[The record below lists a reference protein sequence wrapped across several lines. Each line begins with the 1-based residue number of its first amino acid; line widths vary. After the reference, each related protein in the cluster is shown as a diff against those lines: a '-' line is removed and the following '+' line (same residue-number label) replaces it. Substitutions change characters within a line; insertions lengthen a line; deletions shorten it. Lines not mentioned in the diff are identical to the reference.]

1 MRCRLN
7 RMIACKPLT
16 QFFYLFIYFLI
27 FFQWL
32 ASPAGGELRVL
43 IVSHLEVF
51 SQFLY
56 TPLSR
61 LGCWR
66 NVVEQKPELTQLV
79 FKYVM
84 WVTLIRRRRVK
95 LRTFARLLHS
105 SYILILIVL
114 STLAILDYRS
124 AFSGLLKGKRLE
136 VVKLGCYILKYFW
149 KMQK

>member
-7 RMIACKPLT
+7 RLIACKPLT

-27 FFQWL
+27 FFQLL

-61 LGCWR
+61 LGC
-66 NVVEQKPELTQLV
+66 
-79 FKYVM
+79 
-84 WVTLIRRRRVK
+84 
-95 LRTFARLLHS
+95 
-105 SYILILIVL
+105 
-114 STLAILDYRS
+114 
-124 AFSGLLKGKRLE
+124 
-136 VVKLGCYILKYFW
+136 
-149 KMQK
+149 

>member
-7 RMIACKPLT
+7 RLIACKPLT
-16 QFFYLFIYFLI
+16 QFFFLFIFLKI

-56 TPLSR
+56 TSLRR

-105 SYILILIVL
+105 SYIVILIVL